1 MRIFDAMIVIDNVR
15 KENQDMKTME
25 LQKSLLN
32 EVAAIL
38 DDEEMTEKA
47 IRSIRRIRSK
57 AGREEKEEEEEAEN
71 LKPYTM
77 EEINAMID
85 ESEADIRAGRII
97 PSEQVFREIREEFKE
112 CSE

>member
-1 MRIFDAMIVIDNVR
+1 
-15 KENQDMKTME
+15 MKTME

-38 DDEEMTEKA
+38 DNEEMTEKA

-57 AGREEKEEEEEAEN
+57 AGREEKEEEEEEAEN

-85 ESEADIRAGRII
+85 ESEADIRAGRVI
-97 PSEQVFREIREEFKE
+97 PSEQVFREIREEFGWK
-112 CSE
+112 

>member
-1 MRIFDAMIVIDNVR
+1 MRIFDAPIVIDNVR

-38 DDEEMTEKA
+38 DNEEMTEKA

-57 AGREEKEEEEEAEN
+57 AGREEKKEEEAEN
-71 LKPYTM
+71 LEPYTM

-85 ESEADIRAGRII
+85 ESEADIRAGRVI
-97 PSEQVFREIREEFKE
+97 PSEQVFREIREELRTPFG
-112 CSE
+112 

>member
-1 MRIFDAMIVIDNVR
+1 MRIFDATIVIDNVR

-38 DDEEMTEKA
+38 DNEEMTEKA

-57 AGREEKEEEEEAEN
+57 AGREEKKEEEAEN

-85 ESEADIRAGRII
+85 ESEADIRAGRVI
-97 PSEQVFREIREEFKE
+97 PSEQVFREIKEEFKE
-112 CSE
+112 SSE